1 MSVSIAFNNN
11 QCFGRKSV
19 CLIEFIIWL
28 STVVGRT
35 LWRRWVPGYRW
46 LMYVLGLH
54 GNRLSIG
61 IVVITSAALYHPPCR
76 CTDFVKIRSTL
87 IPQFHSQSSS
97 PPNMRRT
104 RLSTVRRP
112 SFPSHR
118 CPCLE
123 RTTAQRHLCAVLS
136 RIKRGRCGRP
146 PPIGSEFI
154 SRTPFSVQ
162 KAHSL
167 LCAFAIND

>member
-46 LMYVLGLH
+46 LMYVQWLH
-54 GNRLSIG
+54 ANRLSIG

-97 PPNMRRT
+97 PPNMRRIHGC
-104 RLSTVRRP
+104 RLFGDRA
-112 SFPSHR
+112 FPV
-118 CPCLE
+118 
-123 RTTAQRHLCAVLS
+123 TADRVWNELPRNVTSALS
-136 RIKRGRCGRP
+136 CRGLKGGGAGGRP
-146 PPIGSEFI
+146 QLAQN
-154 SRTPFSVQ
+154 FSVGRLFPY
-162 KAHSL
+162 KRHIVCCVHL
-167 LCAFAIND
+167 R